1 MFALNIKHNTMKK
14 HLLLIALAFMT
25 LATVAQNDMYSF
37 VYHDKPGHF
46 INLHNPMQQRDGDF
60 VVCTYIYEDMGNHN
74 SNPLG
79 YMFYKISP
87 TTLTVT
93 DSLFV
98 ADTDQRS
105 CLLARDPYSEG
116 NIRASYEYHEDCDS
130 TFLRIRHFP
139 DNDLHTNPDEDIVT
153 PVCEGFT
160 ICVNG
165 GTLIDC
171 RNDLIMKYYKERPNQ
186 VFDEYV
192 ARFAAD
198 GTLKYQTLFKENT
211 DGTDPLRVLKEAPL
225 QYYQYN
231 NTGNYPNDNLALVVT
246 DSLFQRNTV
255 ILNKI
260 LREEVIDTL
269 NNKEYEYL
277 SLSNISGV
285 EVIPVGGNDIL
296 VAAPY
301 VHDTNFN
308 SLLADYGVAIAK
320 YDMRTMSLKG
330 YTVFDNQLGYC
341 NTRECMGLKKMTD
354 GAIYFAYKKV
364 HEPNINIVKMDT
376 DLNVEWERFCKIGNI
391 IMYSAF
397 GFSSLYEDGQ
407 GNEKG
412 IAWTWYANRT
422 GNDRIG
428 FAHFFL
434 NHDGTVGTN
443 EAGIEIRPYAYYP
456 NPTQDRLRLQ
466 YSPDVQPKQV
476 ELYDLQGRLVR
487 SQNQGLESLDMQGLA
502 SGQYL
507 MKVTLEDGKSF
518 TDKVVKE

>member
-211 DGTDPLRVLKEAPL
+211 DGADPLRVLKEAPL

-260 LREEVIDTL
+260 LREEIIDTL

-277 SLSNISGV
+277 GFYNISEV
-285 EVIPVGGNDIL
+285 DVIPAGGDDVL

-301 VHDTNFN
+301 EYDTNFDPFH
-308 SLLADYGVAIAK
+308 ARVGVAVAK
-320 YDMRTMSLKG
+320 YDIRTMQLKK
-330 YTVFDNQLGYC
+330 YTVFNEHYSYFNYAKC
-341 NTRECMGLKKMTD
+341 AGLKMMTD
-354 GAIYFAYKKV
+354 GTVYFAYNED
-364 HEPNINIVKMDT
+364 HEPNVNIVKMDA
-376 DLNVEWERFCKIGNI
+376 DLNVEWERFCKTGNT
-391 IMYSAF
+391 IMHPAF
-397 GFSSLYEDGQ
+397 GFSSLYKDGQ

-412 IAWTWYANRT
+412 IVWTWYANRT
-422 GNDRIG
+422 DNDRIG
-428 FAHFFL
+428 FANFFL

-443 EAGIEIRPYAYYP
+443 EAGIDIRPYAYYP
-456 NPTQDRLRLQ
+456 NPAQDRLRLQ

-487 SQNQGLESLDMQGLA
+487 SQSQGLESVDLQGLA

>member
-1 MFALNIKHNTMKK
+1 MKK
-14 HLLLIALAFMT
+14 HLLLLILAFVASAT
-25 LATVAQNDMYSF
+25 LAQNNDLYSF
-37 VYHDKPGHF
+37 IYHDKAGHF
-46 INLHNPMQQRDGDF
+46 INLHNTMQQRDGEF
-60 VVCTYIYEDMGNHN
+60 VVCTYIFEDVGNHN

-79 YMFYKISP
+79 YMFYKVSP

-105 CLLARDPYSEG
+105 CLLARDSYIEG

-160 ICVNG
+160 ICVSG
-165 GTLIDC
+165 GTLLDC

-186 VFDEYV
+186 VYDEYV
-192 ARFAAD
+192 ARFATD
-198 GTLKYQTLFKENT
+198 GTLKYQTLFEENT
-211 DGTDPLRVLKEAPL
+211 DGIGSLRVLKESPL

-231 NTGNYPNDNLALVVT
+231 KTGNYPNDNLALVVT
-246 DSLFQRNTV
+246 DSLFQRNTIV
-255 ILNKI
+255 FNKI

-277 SLSNISGV
+277 SLYNISGV
-285 EVIPVGGNDIL
+285 EVIPVGENDIL

-308 SLLADYGVAIAK
+308 SILADYGVAIAK
-320 YDMRTMSLKG
+320 YDMRTMQLKK
-330 YTVFDNQLGYC
+330 YIVFNEHSSYFNYAKC
-341 NTRECMGLKKMTD
+341 AGLKMMTD
-354 GAIYFAYKKV
+354 GTVYFAYNEV
-364 HEPNINIVKMDT
+364 HEPNVNIVKMDA
-376 DLNVEWERFCKIGNI
+376 DLNVEWERFCKTGNI
-391 IMYSAF
+391 IMNSEF

-412 IAWTWYANRT
+412 IVWTWYANKT
-422 GNDRIG
+422 DDDRIG
-428 FAHFFL
+428 FANFFL
-434 NHDGTVGTN
+434 NHDGSVGTN

-456 NPTQDRLRLQ
+456 NPTQDELHLQ
-466 YSPDVQPKQV
+466 YSPDVQPKQI

-487 SQNQGLESLDMQGLA
+487 SQSQGLESLDMQGLA

-507 MKVTLEDGKSF
+507 MKVTLVDGKSF